1 MRLLPVL
8 LLLICGCIQT
18 AAPVAAVP
26 QVASD
31 APSVFDELVHAADGG
46 RIQVEMTACEVAMG
60 DGVSLAL
67 PSRTTATMTKRGDVL
82 VLTFSRPFPVGKARR
97 FGVGFSAG
105 IETLE
110 IERNQVSAITDV
122 LGKRFTWK
130 LTQTP

>member
-1 MRLLPVL
+1 MRLLAVL
-8 LLLICGCIQT
+8 LLFICGCVQT
-18 AAPVAAVP
+18 AAPVSAVAP
-26 QVASD
+26 MAD
-31 APSVFDELVHAADGG
+31 TPSVFDELVHAADGG
-46 RIQVEMTACEVAMG
+46 RVQIEMTACEVAMG

-67 PSRTTATMTKRGDVL
+67 PSRTTATMTKRGDAL
-82 VLTFSRPFPVGKARR
+82 VLTFSRPMPVGKARR
-97 FGVGFSAG
+97 LGVGFSAG

>member
-1 MRLLPVL
+1 
-8 LLLICGCIQT
+8 
-18 AAPVAAVP
+18 
-26 QVASD
+26 
-31 APSVFDELVHAADGG
+31 
-46 RIQVEMTACEVAMG
+46 MTACEVAMG

-67 PSRTTATMTKRGDVL
+67 PSRTTATMTKRGEAL
-82 VLTFSRPFPVGKARR
+82 VLTFSRPMPVGKARR